1 MKKLVS
7 LLKATMSQD
16 MNLFRIR
23 TKNES
28 KTRKMVLPIFL
39 FLVVMFSIGS
49 YAAMFAEQLEPMN
62 LTYIILTM
70 FIMLTSLLTLI
81 EGIYKSQ
88 GILFEAKD
96 NDLLFS
102 LPITKSKIFSANSPK
117 LVKIDDN
124 NSGSVATN

>member
-28 KTRKMVLPIFL
+28 KARKMFLPIFL

-49 YAAMFAEQLEPMN
+49 YAAMLAEQLAPMN

-70 FIMLTSLLTLI
+70 FIIITSFLTLI
-81 EGIYKSQ
+81 
-88 GILFEAKD
+88 
-96 NDLLFS
+96 
-102 LPITKSKIFSANSPK
+102 
-117 LVKIDDN
+117 
-124 NSGSVATN
+124 

>member
-7 LLKATMSQD
+7 LLKAAMSQD
-16 MNLFRIR
+16 MSLFKTR

-28 KTRKMVLPIFL
+28 KTRKMILPIFL
-39 FLVVMFSIGS
+39 ALVIMLSIGT
-49 YAAMFAEQLEPMN
+49 YAAMFAEELSPMN
-62 LTYIILTM
+62 LTYIIITM
-70 FIMLTSLLTLI
+70 FIMLTTLLTLI

-102 LPITKSKIFSANSPK
+102 LPISKTKILFTRIF
-117 LVKIDDN
+117 
-124 NSGSVATN
+124 